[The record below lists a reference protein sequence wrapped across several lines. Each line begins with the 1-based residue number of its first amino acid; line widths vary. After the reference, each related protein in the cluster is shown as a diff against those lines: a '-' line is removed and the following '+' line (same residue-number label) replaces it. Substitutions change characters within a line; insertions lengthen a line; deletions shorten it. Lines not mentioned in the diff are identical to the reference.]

1 MAPKD
6 AYEAILSDLQKT
18 QTSRRKHFLPA
29 LSVIAIMVIGF
40 FVVMRTRPDLLEQ
53 PIGMLVL
60 QCALW
65 VLCLLVMPA
74 IGVGLLFPG
83 RRTRLM
89 IALAAIVC
97 AVAATTGWP
106 VTPHVPH
113 GGEGGFDRCLTVV
126 LGAGVLLLGLGFLSG
141 AFIQRRRMSS
151 VFWVA
156 AGLTLAALN
165 VITWHCPQSGLMHVL
180 PSHVGGA
187 VMLLGV
193 AVVAGIAIHRRGRAE
208 ITGDADGTP
217 PAA

>member
-1 MAPKD
+1 MKPKD
-6 AYEAILSDLQKT
+6 AYEAILSDLNKT

-29 LSVIAIMVIGF
+29 LSVVAIVVIGF
-40 FVVMRTRPDLLEQ
+40 FVVMHTRPDLLEQ
-53 PIGMLVL
+53 PIGMLLL

-74 IGVGLLFPG
+74 IGVGLLFPS
-83 RRTRLM
+83 RRARLA
-89 IALAAIVC
+89 IALAAVVC

-106 VTPHVPH
+106 FTPHVPH

-126 LGAGVLLLGLGFLSG
+126 LGTGVLLLGVGFLSG
-141 AFIQRRRMSS
+141 AFIQRRRMTS

-165 VITWHCPQSGLMHVL
+165 VVTWHCPESGLMHVL

-187 VMLLGV
+187 AMLLGI
-193 AVVAGIAIHRRGRAE
+193 AVIAGIAIHRRGRSELA
-208 ITGDADGTP
+208 GSADEAP
-217 PAA
+217 PAP